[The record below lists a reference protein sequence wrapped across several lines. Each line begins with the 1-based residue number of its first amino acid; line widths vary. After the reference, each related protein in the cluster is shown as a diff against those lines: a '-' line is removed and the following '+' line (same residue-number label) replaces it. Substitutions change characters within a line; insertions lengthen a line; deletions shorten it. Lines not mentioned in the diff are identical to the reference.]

1 MKATVH
7 KINNGS
13 IWCVCPQQEG
23 DLFFGMIDVDYNYI
37 KKYAISLYNYN
48 LIDKN
53 FINNLKEN
61 QIIDGNLIRE
71 NRKIYF
77 VPRDAKYSSK
87 EEINSEPVKTRY
99 AVTAIKAIM
108 GNEKQRPI
116 TIEQFEYIKSIA
128 YREGRPSDI
137 PCHRVVSASGRTVAA
152 WSAQR
157 TLLEGEGVRFRPNG
171 AVDLRS
177 FLWRPGAP
185 E

>member
-1 MKATVH
+1 MRATVH

-128 YREGRPSDI
+128 YREGSIRTF
-137 PCHRVVSASGRTVAA
+137 VS
-152 WSAQR
+152 
-157 TLLEGEGVRFRPNG
+157 NG
-171 AVDLRS
+171 FSVDK
-177 FLWRPGAP
+177 FLIYGKLGANKQILYP
-185 E
+185 RIKIIH

>member
-37 KKYAISLYNYN
+37 KSMLFLYIIIIL
-48 LIDKN
+48 LIK
-53 FINNLKEN
+53 FYNNLKEN

-128 YREGRPSDI
+128 YREGSIRTF
-137 PCHRVVSASGRTVAA
+137 VS
-152 WSAQR
+152 
-157 TLLEGEGVRFRPNG
+157 NG
-171 AVDLRS
+171 FSVDK
-177 FLWRPGAP
+177 FLIYGKLGANKQILYP
-185 E
+185 RIKIIH